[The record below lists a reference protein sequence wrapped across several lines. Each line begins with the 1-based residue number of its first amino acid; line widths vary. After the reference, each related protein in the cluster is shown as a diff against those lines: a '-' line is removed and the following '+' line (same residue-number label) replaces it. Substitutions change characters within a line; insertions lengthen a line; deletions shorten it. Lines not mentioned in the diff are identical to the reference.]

1 MWEWVGKAI
10 EGVVGSALGTLAWN
24 MFGEQVKRFYQPQ
37 PDTEPNSTS
46 SELHTAPAVTT
57 GKPQRRP
64 LNYAVQGRAGSPNSH
79 PESRSLNSSDMSMLS
94 QVLDSALTS
103 VNSAYTSVNAAKD
116 WVESSLSH
124 TMSAPASPHTPV
136 HKGEAGQWGDHNID
150 GALAAPPAAPPFGLA
165 TGVRRDFEA
174 TKTSDDRM
182 KELRALLAGTT
193 TPALPILP
201 HGIINTSQEREPL
214 SLSPT
219 PSSADGSSPKSRIA
233 SLVESMRQRQETL
246 QPDPS
251 MASMNPVPLTPSIT
265 RPSPIAESTPAAT
278 PANGTNPPVVQQPP
292 GIRLPEGLQPVVPPT
307 PSTAPTN
314 KWKRRTSQPG
324 VRSSRECQPET
335 ERERR
340 RWRRQHCQK
349 R

>member
-1 MWEWVGKAI
+1 
-10 EGVVGSALGTLAWN
+10 
-24 MFGEQVKRFYQPQ
+24 
-37 PDTEPNSTS
+37 
-46 SELHTAPAVTT
+46 
-57 GKPQRRP
+57 
-64 LNYAVQGRAGSPNSH
+64 
-79 PESRSLNSSDMSMLS
+79 MLS

-116 WVESSLSH
+116 WVESNLSH

-136 HKGEAGQWGDHNID
+136 NKGEAGQWGDHNID

-165 TGVRRDFEA
+165 TGVRRDSEA

-278 PANGTNPPVVQQPP
+278 PANGTKPPVVQQPP

-307 PSTAPTN
+307 PPTAPLTN
-314 KWKRRTSQPG
+314 GNVELQNQALGVAENASQRQKGKDDDGDANTVKSDDSKASMADSVFSQNSNISKADSVATSVG
-324 VRSSRECQPET
+324 SGG
-335 ERERR
+335 
-340 RWRRQHCQK
+340 K
-349 R
+349 GK